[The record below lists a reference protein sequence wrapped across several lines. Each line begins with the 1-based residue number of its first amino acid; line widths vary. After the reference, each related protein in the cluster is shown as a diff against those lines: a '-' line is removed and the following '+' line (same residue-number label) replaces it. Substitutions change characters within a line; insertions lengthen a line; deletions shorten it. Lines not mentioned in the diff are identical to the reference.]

1 MSIPIGTLAVLQLAF
16 ALTWVIYV
24 IYLPALAAQAGM
36 PKHAVAWILLMDQAI
51 FIICDWLAGVH
62 ADRVATVLGRIG
74 PRLALAALV
83 SCGAFLLLPWVAPA
97 GSAVAFI
104 ALTALW
110 SATSSALRAPPLVLA
125 GRYATGPQRPGLAA
139 VYMLGVGLAA
149 AAAPYLGTTLRNV
162 DPRIP
167 FALSTVVVVA
177 ATLALVAAERRMR
190 TAQPARLPPVTARSS
205 GVLPAV
211 TAPSSGVP
219 LAVFAAAVALFAV
232 GFQLHFSV
240 NSAPLYRRFAP
251 AEQLESLMPVF
262 WIGFN
267 VAMLPAVLLTRRFGG
282 LPVMS
287 FSGAAGVL
295 LAASVAGAPSI
306 GALAALQL
314 AVGAAWGMVLMSAFT
329 AALEVGAPGREGR
342 VTGMLFSMLAVAAF
356 ARIAFVSAGLPA
368 AGGVAWALPVAP
380 SLAWLAATL
389 LIATIALRHRGRGPL
404 DPV

>member
-1 MSIPIGTLAVLQLAF
+1 MSIPVGILAVLQLAF

-62 ADRVATVLGRIG
+62 ADRVATALGRIG
-74 PRLALAALV
+74 RRLALAALV

-125 GRYATGPQRPGLAA
+125 GRYASGPQRPWLAA
-139 VYMLGVGLAA
+139 VYMLGLGLAA
-149 AAAPYLGTTLRNV
+149 AAAPYLGTALRNV

-167 FALSTVVVVA
+167 FALSTAVVVA
-177 ATLALVAAERRMR
+177 ATLALVAAEWRLRPV
-190 TAQPARLPPVTARSS
+190 QPARLPPADAPSG
-205 GVLPAV
+205 GVL
-211 TAPSSGVP
+211 

-368 AGGVAWALPVAP
+368 AGGVAQALPAAP
-380 SLAWLAATL
+380 SLVWLAATL